1 MAEGEKLMEW
11 IVPRSMVEL
20 ASLPPLLMTS
30 EPGSFAHNTLKVRVP
45 AILREAID
53 LNDFP
58 AEIRAALEELYEEL
72 VSGRIRGLREDTADS
87 ALWEAVSAA
96 FIGRTWL
103 DVPWYWAEAFFYR
116 RILEATR
123 YFQPGPWQGVDP
135 FAPKKRTEWAPDA
148 APATADAFL
157 RDLPADPEA
166 RFERAFHASLWGNRT
181 DLSYT
186 IAAHLGGAAAPHEE
200 LSNLLADDTA
210 VLWEYLAPRRCAQAA
225 IITDNAG
232 TELVMDLALADLL
245 LAEGLAGVVWLHVK
259 PQPFYVSDVVARDVV
274 DAVEALPAGGEAAG
288 ALSQRL
294 RGFLQ
299 EGRLHVL
306 DHWLYASSLF
316 FFQLSEDLRDR
327 LSAMDLVL
335 VKGDANY
342 RRLVGDVHW
351 APDTPFGNITGYFPA
366 PVAAL
371 RTFKSEV
378 VVGLLPGQAE
388 RLNAED
394 PDWRVNGRRGVIQ
407 ARL

>member
-1 MAEGEKLMEW
+1 MEF
-11 IVPRSMVEL
+11 IVPQSQVDV

-30 EPGSFAHNTLKVRVP
+30 ETGSFAHNTLKVRVP
-45 AILREAID
+45 AILREAMQ

-58 AEIRAALEELYEEL
+58 AEIMAGLEELNAEL
-72 VSGRIRGLREDTADS
+72 VGGRIRALREDAADKVLWDELS
-87 ALWEAVSAA
+87 APQ
-96 FIGRTWL
+96 IGRTWL

-116 RILEATR
+116 RILEATH
-123 YFQPGPWQGVDP
+123 YFQPGPWRGVDP
-135 FAPKKRTEWAPDA
+135 FASKKRTEWAPSA

-157 RDLPADPEA
+157 RDLPADPET
-166 RFERAFHASLWGNRT
+166 RFERAVHASLWGNRT

-200 LSNLLADDTA
+200 RDNLLADDTMLLWRRLGARPNQQVA
-210 VLWEYLAPRRCAQAA
+210 VV
-225 IITDNAG
+225 TDNAG

-245 LAEGLAGVVWLHVK
+245 LTQGLAGGVCLHVK
-259 PQPFYVSDVVARDVV
+259 PQPFYVSDVMARDVT
-274 DAVEALPAGGEAAG
+274 DAVEALPAGGAAAD
-288 ALSQRL
+288 ALAGRL
-294 RGFLQ
+294 RGYLA
-299 EGRLHVL
+299 EGRLGVL

-316 FFQLSEDLRDR
+316 FFQLSDDLRER
-327 LSAMDLVL
+327 LAAADLVL

-351 APDTPFGNITGYFPA
+351 PPSTPFERTVRYFPA

-378 VVGLLPGQAE
+378 VVGLQPGQTD
-388 RLNAED
+388 RLDAED
-394 PDWRVNGRRGVIQ
+394 PEWRVNGRRGVIQ

>member
-1 MAEGEKLMEW
+1 MGFIAPQPL
-11 IVPRSMVEL
+11 VEM

-30 EPGSFAHNTLKVRVP
+30 EVGSFAHNTLKVRVP
-45 AILREAID
+45 AILREVME
-53 LNDFP
+53 LNDFS
-58 AEIRAALEELYEEL
+58 AEISAGLEELYAEL
-72 VSGRIRGLREDTADS
+72 VSGKIRALREDAADKSLWDPLS
-87 ALWEAVSAA
+87 APYVD
-96 FIGRTWL
+96 RTWL

-157 RDLPADPEA
+157 RDRPADPEA
-166 RFERAFHASLWGNRT
+166 GFVRALHASLWGNRT

-200 LSNLLADDTA
+200 LANLLADDTA
-210 VLWEYLAPRRCAQAA
+210 LLWRHLTARSNGRVA

-245 LAEGLAGVVWLHVK
+245 LAQGLAGEICLHVK
-259 PQPFYVSDVVARDVV
+259 PQPFYVSDVMARDVT
-274 DAVEALPAGGEAAG
+274 DAVDALPAGGAAAG
-288 ALSQRL
+288 ALAGRL
-294 RGFLQ
+294 RGYLA
-299 EGRLHVL
+299 EGRLGVL

-316 FFQLSEDLRDR
+316 FFQLPEDLRDR
-327 LSAMDLVL
+327 LAAADLVL

-351 APDTPFGNITGYFPA
+351 PAATPFEAAVHYFPA

-378 VVGLLPGQAE
+378 VVGLQPGQAD
-388 RLNAED
+388 RLDAED
-394 PDWRVNGRRGVIQ
+394 PEWRVNGRRGVIQ
-407 ARL
+407 AKV

>member
-1 MAEGEKLMEW
+1 MEYT
-11 IVPRSMVEL
+11 VPRSLVEP

-72 VSGRIRGLREDTADS
+72 VSGSIRGLREDTADT
-87 ALWEAVSAA
+87 AFWDEVSAPY
-96 FIGRTWL
+96 IGRTWL
-103 DVPWYWAEAFFYR
+103 DAPWYWAEAFFYR

-135 FAPKKRTEWAPDA
+135 FAPKKRTEWTPDA

-157 RDLPADPEA
+157 RDLPVDPEA
-166 RFERAFHASLWGNRT
+166 RFERALHASLWGNRT

-186 IAAHLGGAAAPHEE
+186 IAAHLGGAAAPQEE

-210 VLWEYLAPRRCAQAA
+210 VLWEYLAARRCAQAA

-245 LAEGLAGVVWLHVK
+245 LAEGLAGVVYLHVK
-259 PQPFYVSDVVARDVV
+259 PQPFYVSDVMARDVV
-274 DAVEALPAGGEAAG
+274 DAVGALPAGGEAAG
-288 ALSQRL
+288 ALALRL
-294 RGFLQ
+294 QGYLQ
-299 EGRLHVL
+299 DGRLHIS

-351 APDTPFGNITGYFPA
+351 APDTPFDQVTRYFPA

-407 ARL
+407 ARM